1 MMKYI
6 LTFLAFIFLLSCHRK
21 AAFIPKIGYYLDC
34 YTQDTDPPKYRCDT
48 IWDKWNR
55 FYDTD
60 GTITLELNEW
70 DKAEDGTTTL
80 EFVEPDTNFIYQIY
94 EGLPIQQPEPQIM
107 WIITFEDLLDY
118 QKECYNDST
127 AYYGN
132 GIDNKVWIHREPT
145 FADFIEWIKKIQAS
159 RNEQN

>member
-1 MMKYI
+1 MKAI
-6 LTFLAFIFLLSCHRK
+6 LYFLLLCASLSVHSQS
-21 AAFIPKIGYYLDC
+21 YYLDC
-34 YTQDTDPPKYRCDT
+34 VMQMTNPPKEHCDT
-48 IWDKWNR
+48 VWRIEGVDNIYR
-55 FYDTD
+55 EYR
-60 GTITLELNEW
+60 
-70 DKAEDGTTTL
+70 
-80 EFVEPDTNFIYQIY
+80 NFA
-94 EGLPIQQPEPQIM
+94 IQQPEPQIM